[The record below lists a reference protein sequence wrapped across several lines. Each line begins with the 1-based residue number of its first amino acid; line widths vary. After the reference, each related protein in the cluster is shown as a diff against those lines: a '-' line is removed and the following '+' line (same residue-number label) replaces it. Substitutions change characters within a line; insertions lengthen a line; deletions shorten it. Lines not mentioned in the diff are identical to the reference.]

1 MLMQGLRFTEHRRL
15 SVCLSIMI
23 LHAFCGC
30 KEPVIDSGLLMKQER
45 YLDRINRQFGS
56 EGAFAG
62 LYGKPDGTRAM
73 VVRVGKTSFGSADL
87 PMLENLSMIQ
97 EFDATGTG
105 LGDEVMDYLLHWP
118 ELKTVVLSQ
127 CPITDAGAAKLTQLK
142 GLRKLVLDGT
152 NVTVDA
158 IGRIKSS
165 LPRCEVVLNAP

>member
-1 MLMQGLRFTEHRRL
+1 MKGVRMTGYGRL
-15 SVCLSIMI
+15 TACLTVLI
-23 LHAFCGC
+23 LQSFCGC
-30 KEPVIDSGLLMKQER
+30 KEPDIDSGLLMKQER
-45 YLDRINRQFGS
+45 YLDSINRQFGS

-62 LYGKPDGTRAM
+62 LYGMPDGTRAM
-73 VVRVGKTSFGSADL
+73 VVRVGKTSFGTADL

-105 LGDEVMDYLLHWP
+105 LDDAVIDYLLHWP

-152 NVTVDA
+152 KVTVDA
-158 IGRIKSS
+158 VGRLKSS